1 MEATQLFENCVV
13 RLIDQLGQQALTEYE
28 LANNYIYF
36 PGAPHLVNAFLAAV
50 RQNSAHSMQ
59 EAVAHKE
66 PKTAFIPRL
75 TQELVDNQWI
85 EQENAEY
92 IIRLLAKILIP
103 VIVGQSANSDFVSL
117 REAYDSVEPYSTI
130 HLLPGT
136 YNESLVLTKPIAIV
150 GVGKQ
155 GEVVLESKD
164 GHVIESRSE
173 YAIIKNLLVHCGAE
187 ASDSAHAIYLVEGQL
202 SGSNLL
208 ISSESD
214 SNIKVEGNDS
224 FLALRNCKIA
234 HSNLY
239 GLHFVEGSAGL
250 IENCQIFQNENV
262 GVCLEGNSKPILRA
276 CRIFKNNANGVA
288 CDQESYATFED
299 CEIFENEA
307 SGVTLDD
314 QCAPTFRKC
323 WIYRNNGDGL
333 FCDHATQGKFEYCWF
348 YENQYLG
355 VVVEGES
362 KPEFFHCR
370 VYKNKDNAVTC
381 DNEST
386 PYFEQCAFSESLVDA
401 VVLDSETQARFVG
414 CNFQQNTARALTLR
428 QRSKVRLEGCTFS
441 ENKGVP
447 LLLAGDSD
455 AEVEHCIFKN
465 NLADSIVITTQAK
478 GTFTDCK
485 ISGTPLGV
493 LIKDKAAPFFR
504 NSLFYNN
511 DYNLR
516 VDSKNTRAV
525 FENCTFYGGE
535 QSLSFATEGNYLQN
549 CKIETAEEPVKA

>member
-1 MEATQLFENCVV
+1 MENNQLFDACVI
-13 RLIDQLGQQALTEYE
+13 RLVDQLGQQALTEYE
-28 LANNYIYF
+28 LANSYIYF

-50 RQNSAHSMQ
+50 RQNTAHSIQ
-59 EAVAHKE
+59 QAAAYKE
-66 PKTAFIPRL
+66 PKADFIPRL
-75 TQELVDNQWI
+75 VQELADNQWI

-92 IIRLLAKILIP
+92 IVRLFAKILIP
-103 VIVGQSANSDFVSL
+103 VIVGQSSNSDFVSL

-130 HLLPGT
+130 HLLAGT
-136 YNESLVLTKPIAIV
+136 YNESLVLEKPVAII

-164 GHVIESRSE
+164 GHVVKARSE
-173 YAIIKNLLVHCGAE
+173 YAILKNLLIHCGAE
-187 ASDSAHAIYLVEGQL
+187 ASDSAHAIYLVKGQL

-214 SNIKVEGNDS
+214 SNVKVEGNGS

-234 HSNLY
+234 NSNLY
-239 GLHFVEGSAGL
+239 GLHFVQGSAGL
-250 IENCQIFQNENV
+250 IESCQIFQNENV
-262 GVCLEGNSKPILRA
+262 GVCLEGNSKPVLRA

-288 CDQESYATFED
+288 CNEKTAAVFED

-314 QCAPTFRKC
+314 QCAPIFRKC

-333 FCDHATQGKFEYCWF
+333 FCDHTTQGKFEYCWF

-355 VVVEGES
+355 VVVEGQS

-370 VYKNKDNAVTC
+370 VYKNNDNAVTC
-381 DNEST
+381 DNESQ
-386 PYFEQCAFSESLVDA
+386 PYFEQCVFSESLVDA
-401 VVLDSETQARFVG
+401 IVLDSETQVRFVD
-414 CNFQQNTARALTLR
+414 CYFQQNTARALSLR
-428 QRSKVRLEGCTFS
+428 QKSKARLEGCVFS
-441 ENKGVP
+441 ENKGVA
-447 LLLAGDSD
+447 LLLAGDSAVE
-455 AEVEHCIFKN
+455 AEKCIFRN
-465 NLADSIVITTQAK
+465 NPADSVVITAQAK
-478 GTFTDCK
+478 GTFTDCT

-493 LIKDKAAPFFR
+493 LIKDKAAPYFR

-511 DYNLR
+511 NYNLR
-516 VDSKNTRAV
+516 IDSKNARAV
-525 FENCTFYGGE
+525 FENCVFYGGK
-535 QSLSFATEGNYLQN
+535 QSLSFAAEGDYLQN